1 MPPVP
6 AGARRLPR
14 AFYARNALRLARALL
29 GKILVHDGPGG
40 RTAGRIVEV
49 EAYRGPEDR
58 AAHSAGGRRSPR
70 NEVMWG
76 PPGRLYVY
84 FVYGMHH
91 CANVVA
97 AREGIPEAVLLR
109 ALEPLEGMEV
119 MRRRR
124 GRKVPVEHLLRG
136 PACLCKG
143 MGIDRRHNGA
153 LLSRGPLKILDAPAI
168 PARAVVRTPRVGVG
182 YAGEHAVRPWR
193 LFVRGN
199 PSVSGPGPKN
209 PPARTAEKRQP
220 S

>member
-1 MPPVP
+1 AVP
-6 AGARRLPR
+6 RSLPR
-14 AFYARNALRLARALL
+14 HFYRRHTVDVARDLL
-29 GKILVHDGPGG
+29 GCEIWVRHAGESP
-40 RTAGRIVEV
+40 RRGRIVEV

-58 AAHSAGGRRSPR
+58 AAHSAGGRRTPR

-76 PPGRLYVY
+76 PEGRLYVY

-109 ALEPLEGMEV
+109 ALEPLEGVEI

-124 GRKVPVEHLLRG
+124 RRKVPAEHLLRG

-143 MGIDRRHNGA
+143 MGIDRRHNGTV
-153 LLSRGPLKILDAPAI
+153 LSRGPLRILDAPAI
-168 PARAVVRTPRVGVG
+168 PAGRIARTPRIGVG
-182 YAGEHAVRPWR
+182 YAGEHASRPWR
-193 LFVRGN
+193 FFVRGN
-199 PSVSGPGPKN
+199 VSVSGPVSKN
-209 PPARTAEKRQP
+209 LPARPSGKRQP